1 MNNKRNILIIG
12 PPDSGKETV
21 MQDLESLINR
31 GYLRIK
37 AYTYGR
43 VIINNTK
50 NYLFSSNKGEFRSLE
65 EILCKWENKKDT
77 DGIIILLDSSRGV
90 KETDIEIIE
99 LVTKTN
105 ISHVIFSNK
114 QDLNCNGLKNDF
126 TDAII
131 IPTIATEGIGVKDGL
146 KILLK
151 QIEQEKNHLEV
162 GRSEEIKRS
171 EESYRKVYSSKRL
184 RNGTINP
191 KKKSLNVVKPKNS
204 SICRLRIIM
213 HPIELDGVKKTLEK
227 CGFSNITVAEVR
239 CATTEACSTETYR
252 ADHHSI
258 DLKPKFELA
267 MVVKREDLKYVV
279 RAIKTVKTEDIDDS
293 IFISPVERVLRVRT
307 REEGEEAI
315 D

>member
-21 MQDLESLINR
+21 IQDLKNLINR
-31 GYLRIK
+31 GDLRIK

-43 VIINNTK
+43 VTINNTK
-50 NYLFSSNKGEFRSLE
+50 NYLFSSTKGEFRSLE
-65 EILCKWENKKDT
+65 EILRKWENKKDT

-105 ISHVIFSNK
+105 IPHVIFSNK
-114 QDLNCNGLKNDF
+114 QDLNRNGLKNDF

-151 QIEQEKNHLEV
+151 QIEQKENHLEV

-184 RNGTINP
+184 GNGAINP

-227 CGFSNITVAEVR
+227 CGFSNITVTEVR

>member
-21 MQDLESLINR
+21 IQNLESQINR
-31 GYLRIK
+31 GDLRIK

-43 VIINNTK
+43 VTINNTK
-50 NYLFSSNKGEFRSLE
+50 NYLFSSIKGEFRSLE
-65 EILCKWENKKDT
+65 EILYKWENKKDT

-90 KETDIEIIE
+90 EEIDIEIIE
-99 LVTKTN
+99 LITKTN
-105 ISHVIFSNK
+105 IPHVIFSNK
-114 QDLNCNGLKNDF
+114 QDLNHKGLKNDF
-126 TDAII
+126 TDAIV

-162 GRSEEIKRS
+162 GRSEEIQRS
-171 EESYRKVYSSKRL
+171 EESYRKIYSSKKL
-184 RNGTINP
+184 GNGAINP

-252 ADHHSI
+252 ADHHRI

>member
-31 GYLRIK
+31 GYLMIK

-43 VIINNTK
+43 VTINNTK
-50 NYLFSSNKGEFRSLE
+50 NYLFSSTKGEFRSLE

-105 ISHVIFSNK
+105 IPHIIFSNK

-171 EESYRKVYSSKRL
+171 EESYKKVYSSKRL
-184 RNGTINP
+184 GNGAINP

-213 HPIELDGVKKTLEK
+213 HPIELDSVKKTLEK
-227 CGFSNITVAEVR
+227 CGFSNITVTEVR

>member
-31 GYLRIK
+31 GYLMIK

-43 VIINNTK
+43 VTINNIK
-50 NYLFSSNKGEFRSLE
+50 NYLFSSTKGEFRSLE

-77 DGIIILLDSSRGV
+77 DGIIILMDISRGV

-99 LVTKTN
+99 LVTETN
-105 ISHVIFSNK
+105 IPHVIFSNK
-114 QDLNCNGLKNDF
+114 QDLNRNGLKNDF

-151 QIEQEKNHLEV
+151 QIEQKENHLEV
-162 GRSEEIKRS
+162 GISEEIKIS
-171 EESYRKVYSSKRL
+171 EESYKKVYSSKRL
-184 RNGTINP
+184 RNGMINP
-191 KKKSLNVVKPKNS
+191 QKKNLGAVKPKNS
-204 SICRLRIIM
+204 SICRLKIIM
-213 HPIELDGVKKTLEK
+213 HPIELDNVKKTLEK
-227 CGFSNITVAEVR
+227 CGFSNITGAEVR

-293 IFISPVERVLRVRT
+293 IFISSVERVLRVRT